1 MYYTA
6 YRVKLMEG
14 GGSKFPEKLVTSL
27 MNTPINKLLTFL
39 LTIYSKPIFQGPV
52 GFPGPRGVKGDQGER
67 GLTGEPGQKG
77 EQGSEGI
84 KGDMGE
90 KGDRGIP
97 GPLGKPGEPVSQ
109 NSIYNYVPTFFN

>member
-1 MYYTA
+1 MPGSPGAKGHLGPPGHAVSYNIEAIIKCMMQNTYLNQ
-6 YRVKLMEG
+6 KL
-14 GGSKFPEKLVTSL
+14 KTLF
-27 MNTPINKLLTFL
+27 
-39 LTIYSKPIFQGPV
+39 FQGPV

-109 NSIYNYVPTFFN
+109 PSISIRISTILNYL